1 MMRQPKEI
9 RPGVIAPSAG
19 AMRSGATPRTLST
32 HVVSDSGSLR
42 DALNS
47 TQADPSD
54 ILFSFSTRAEG
65 MDPLL
70 APGLDALVV
79 DIGAGGPA
87 EMAFLARVIALGPDA
102 PVVAVG
108 QESPEVQTAAIE
120 AGAED
125 CVGANLLALKTLT
138 LAIRRAVSRRKIRD
152 GRDKRAVAAKPEP
165 QMTLVQESSDAMVIL
180 DSQGNVRFAN
190 NAAEELMG
198 RKASELVGKPF
209 GLPTEPGEH
218 EIALVRPDGEN
229 RLAEMRIV
237 DTRWGGVPARVAALN
252 DVTVRRR
259 LERTIQAAE
268 AQSRETKKRTQTFFS
283 NVNHDLRTPL
293 THIIGFSELMK
304 NEQFGPMGQDRYRDY
319 ARDIHASGRMLLD
332 MIEDLLG
339 IAEAETDQLNLTDEI
354 CNIGQLLEIAV
365 ASQKAEAGKDGIKIE
380 IDCPPKLPGL
390 RGDAKRLRQGL
401 FRLVAEAVLS
411 ARRGSTLKLGV
422 AERDGRLELSL
433 TEIPADGA
441 QPVQTALPYTFGLNA
456 DPFVSPEDS
465 GTAREE
471 SLALSLTRKVM
482 ELHGGTVSIR
492 RGDAGAPMSVSLS
505 FPAERTIR

>member
-1 MMRQPKEI
+1 
-9 RPGVIAPSAG
+9 
-19 AMRSGATPRTLST
+19 
-32 HVVSDSGSLR
+32 
-42 DALNS
+42 
-47 TQADPSD
+47 
-54 ILFSFSTRAEG
+54 
-65 MDPLL
+65 
-70 APGLDALVV
+70 
-79 DIGAGGPA
+79 
-87 EMAFLARVIALGPDA
+87 
-102 PVVAVG
+102 
-108 QESPEVQTAAIE
+108 
-120 AGAED
+120 
-125 CVGANLLALKTLT
+125 
-138 LAIRRAVSRRKIRD
+138 
-152 GRDKRAVAAKPEP
+152 
-165 QMTLVQESSDAMVIL
+165 
-180 DSQGNVRFAN
+180 
-190 NAAEELMG
+190 
-198 RKASELVGKPF
+198 
-209 GLPTEPGEH
+209 
-218 EIALVRPDGEN
+218 
-229 RLAEMRIV
+229 
-237 DTRWGGVPARVAALN
+237 
-252 DVTVRRR
+252 
-259 LERTIQAAE
+259 
-268 AQSRETKKRTQTFFS
+268 
-283 NVNHDLRTPL
+283 
-293 THIIGFSELMK
+293 
-304 NEQFGPMGQDRYRDY
+304 
-319 ARDIHASGRMLLD
+319 MLLD